1 MRKALL
7 ALSVSAL
14 ALGSFAIIE
23 TATAA
28 EAKMS
33 PMGCMVG
40 KQRWDASTGKCVDA
54 KPVKKAVKAKAL
66 PKAKAKPKGKVK
78 TVVKKAS

>member
-14 ALGSFAIIE
+14 ALGSFAAIE

-28 EAKMS
+28 TAKMS
-33 PMGCMVG
+33 AMGCMVG
-40 KQRWDASTGKCVDA
+40 KQRWDASAGKCVDA
-54 KPVKKAVKAKAL
+54 KPVKKVAKAKAP
-66 PKAKAKPKGKVK
+66 PKAKVKVK
-78 TVVKKAS
+78 VKPAVKKAM